1 VAVNAAVVNLGSY
14 NRDRIMTAAPSAR
27 PSALAWSLLVL
38 LGFLWG
44 GSFFFGRIAV
54 LEIPP
59 FTLVFLRLGL
69 AALALH
75 IYLRGRHDL
84 YRTLTERYREFILM
98 GFINNALPHTLIFF
112 GQTQIGAGLAS
123 ILNATTPIWTV
134 IIANHFTADEKLSA
148 NKLAG
153 CLTGLVGTA
162 ILIGP
167 SLSASASI
175 PLWALI
181 LPIGAAISY
190 GFAGTYGKRF
200 RGLAAPVTATGQLT
214 ASSLMMLPAALFYD
228 QPWSLPMPSTEAIAA
243 VIVLALLST
252 AFAYLIFFR
261 ILALAGA
268 TNASLVTLLVPPS
281 AIVLGALFLHERLGW
296 TDFAGMGV
304 IALGLLMLDGRIF
317 AMRLRAT

>member
-1 VAVNAAVVNLGSY
+1 
-14 NRDRIMTAAPSAR
+14 MTATPSSR
-27 PSALAWSLLVL
+27 PSALAWTLLII

-54 LEIPP
+54 QEIPP

-75 IYLRGRHDL
+75 IYLRGRHEL
-84 YRTLTERYREFILM
+84 YQTLAGRYREFLIM

-134 IIANHFTADEKLSA
+134 IIANHWTADEKLSA
-148 NKLAG
+148 SKLAG
-153 CLTGLVGTA
+153 CLTGLLGTA

-200 RGLAAPVTATGQLT
+200 RGLAAPVSATGQLT
-214 ASSLMMLPAALFYD
+214 ASSLMMLPAALLYD
-228 QPWSLPMPSTEAIAA
+228 QPWSLPLPSTEAIAA
-243 VIVLALLST
+243 VMVLALLST

-281 AIVLGALFLHERLGW
+281 AILLGALFLDERLGW
-296 TDFAGMGV
+296 TDFAGMAV

-317 AMRLRAT
+317 TLRRTAA